1 MELDVYFDNLHITNL
16 LELGENM
23 YLYPDLAY
31 SLIIRN
37 DFQERLKEEEPLL
50 YAKFVELQDIVD
62 DDEFVFKVSY
72 LFCPY
77 MTIRYRGYKFD
88 TLAQLGER
96 MLNYGPTI
104 DVYLM
109 DLIKMSL
116 LSYVYDLQKQ
126 ITISKEDYLAIKKA
140 EEDYKVNPNRAYW
153 TLAFS
158 LSKSNVI
165 IYNGRPYLTP
175 KMFLEVMSSDVNITK
190 FAIDFETNEYFFS
203 WLRYLNYENRL
214 NRFKNLVKFIDEREN
229 AK

>member
-1 MELDVYFDNLHITNL
+1 LELDVYFDDLHITNL

-50 YAKFVELQDIVD
+50 YAKFIELQDIVD

-126 ITISKEDYLAIKKA
+126 ITISKEDYLAIKEA
-140 EEDYKVNPNRAYW
+140 EEDYKDNPNRAYW
-153 TLAFS
+153 TLAFH
-158 LSKSNVI
+158 LSKSKVI

-175 KMFLEVMSSDVNITK
+175 KMFLEVMSSDANITK
-190 FAIDFETNEYFFS
+190 FAIDFEENEYFFA

>member
-1 MELDVYFDNLHITNL
+1 MELDVYFDDLHITNL
-16 LELGENM
+16 RELGENM
-23 YLYPDLAY
+23 YRYPDLAY
-31 SLIIRN
+31 SLIIRS
-37 DFQERLKEEEPLL
+37 DFQERLKEEEPFL
-50 YAKFVELQDIVD
+50 YAKFSELQDIVD

-88 TLAQLGER
+88 NLAKLGER
-96 MLNYGPTI
+96 MLNYGPTV

-126 ITISKEDYLAIKKA
+126 IPVSKEDYLAIKEA
-140 EEDYKVNPNRAYW
+140 EEDYKINPNRAYW
-153 TLAFS
+153 TLAFR
-158 LSKSNVI
+158 LSKSKVI

-175 KMFLEVMSSDVNITK
+175 KMFLEVMSSDANITK